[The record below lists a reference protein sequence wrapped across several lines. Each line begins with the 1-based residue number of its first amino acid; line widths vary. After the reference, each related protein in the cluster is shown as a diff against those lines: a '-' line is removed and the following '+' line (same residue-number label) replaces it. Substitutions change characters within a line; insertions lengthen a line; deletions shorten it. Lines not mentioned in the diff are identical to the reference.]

1 MNTNIA
7 ELEERIGYSFK
18 NSDYLYVALT
28 HSSFSNEMKIKKC
41 DNYERQEFLGD
52 AVLELV
58 SSDHLYREHPGMPEG
73 DLTKLRASMVCEPAL
88 ANAARCFGL
97 DDFIRLGR
105 GEEATGGRA
114 KESIISDVLEAVIG
128 GIYLDSGIEA
138 ARRFILKFVM
148 CHEDEIVS
156 FGDAK
161 SKLQQLV
168 QAKGKTVTYEVTGES
183 GPDHA
188 KVFTVDCLIDG
199 KKVSSGQGRT
209 KKSAQQDAA
218 GKVLRSGS
226 CI

>member
-1 MNTNIA
+1 MNTNIK
-7 ELEERIGYSFK
+7 ELEEKIGYTFL

-28 HSSFSNEMKIKKC
+28 HSSFSNEMKINKC

-52 AVLELV
+52 AVLEMV
-58 SSDHLYREHPGMPEG
+58 SSDHLYHEHPDMPEG

-88 ANAARCFGL
+88 ANAARSFGL
-97 DDFIRLGR
+97 DRYIRLGR

-138 ARRFILKFVM
+138 ARRFILDFVM
-148 CHEDEIVS
+148 NHEKESMVY
-156 FGDAK
+156 GDAK
-161 SKLQQLV
+161 SKLQQVV
-168 QAKGKTVTYEVTGES
+168 QAKGKTVSYEVTGES

-199 KKVSSGQGRT
+199 EKAASGQGRT

-218 GKVLRSGS
+218 GKVLRSGA